1 MSFWKA
7 GIGGMIG
14 FTLGGPIGGI
24 IGAII
29 GSKLSDNQPRPSN
42 NQQNQAAFFTS
53 LFACFEK
60 DCLLLFVGC

>member
-42 NQQNQAAFFTS
+42 NQKSSCFFYSTFCMFCKNS
-53 LFACFEK
+53 Q
-60 DCLLLFVGC
+60 GRRNSY